1 MNVSPKLGQLMI
13 YKTLLSKHIICLSF
27 LINYIPGFAE
37 MEQITKDTIVSKSW
51 FAAKILR
58 GVTVTNPEDYS
69 HTEITGEEIPVKFYN
84 DISIPSEFIQDI
96 QFVICAIA
104 SQGSNMQEMP
114 IIMAIIILSVDL
126 EDENVA
132 LKDRPSL
139 HRLLTMASTV

>member
-1 MNVSPKLGQLMI
+1 MI
-13 YKTLLSKHIICLSF
+13 SQFRPS
-27 LINYIPGFAE
+27 
-37 MEQITKDTIVSKSW
+37 SSS
-51 FAAKILR
+51 KILFNLHFVIFLLR
-58 GVTVTNPEDYS
+58 
-69 HTEITGEEIPVKFYN
+69 
-84 DISIPSEFIQDI
+84 DI

-139 HRLLTMASTV
+139 HRLLVRVKNWLIFNNFLRQWHRPCL